1 MFKSSKTEGE
11 PLFPLRKNSQYTVFL
26 IVMAVVL
33 LASMLLATRLG
44 SVDLSFDAIRKVLL
58 AKVTGRP
65 YDQGLD
71 SSMESILWDIRIPRI
86 LTAFIV
92 GAGLTICGIL
102 MQALTKNPLADPYV
116 LGISQGASAG
126 AVSVIMYGY
135 LSFLGLYGRMV
146 GAFAGAVISIMLAM
160 KIASIRNKITATQ
173 LVLAGIA
180 VSALFGAIT
189 NFMIYHTKTGSDK
202 VKTATYWMMG
212 SLNGS
217 NWQMLGYATIAFVL
231 CLIFIVL
238 LSKKLDVLLLGE
250 EVAVTVGVD
259 TDKLKLVI
267 IIMST
272 LLTGVIVSISG
283 TIGFVGLT
291 IPHITRS
298 IVGTRHV
305 KLIPASILVGGTFLV
320 LADMIS
326 RVIVRP
332 EELPIGVVSAF
343 FGAPFFLYLIRKSH
357 GKFGG

>member
-1 MFKSSKTEGE
+1 MSKPGE
-11 PLFPLRKNSQYTVFL
+11 PLFPIRKNTHYTIFM
-26 IVMAVVL
+26 IIMAVVL
-33 LASMLLATRLG
+33 GISIIMATRLG
-44 SVDLSFDAIRKVLL
+44 SVDVDFDVIKKVVF
-58 AKVTGRP
+58 ARFSRGAGQ
-65 YDQGLD
+65 DID
-71 SSMESILWDIRIPRI
+71 ASMESILWDIRIPRI

-92 GAGLTICGIL
+92 GAGLTLCGIL

-135 LSFLGLYGRMV
+135 LGFLGPYGRMV
-146 GAFAGAVISIMLAM
+146 GAFAGAVISIVLAM
-160 KIASIRNKITATQ
+160 RIASIRNKITATQ

-217 NWQMLGYATIAFVL
+217 NWEMLFYATIAFVI
-231 CLIFIVL
+231 CLIVIVL
-238 LSKKLDVLLLGE
+238 LSRKLDVLLLGE

-259 TDKLKLVI
+259 TDKLKIVI
-267 IIMST
+267 IVLST

-298 IVGTRHV
+298 IVGTKHV

-326 RVIVRP
+326 RVIVAP

>member
-1 MFKSSKTEGE
+1 MSRSGE
-11 PLFPLRKNSQYTVFL
+11 ALFPLRKNSHYTLFL
-26 IVMAVVL
+26 IIMCAVL
-33 LASMLLATRLG
+33 FGSMILATRLG
-44 SVDLSFDAIRKVLL
+44 SVDLGFDVIKKVLI
-58 AKVTGRP
+58 AKVTGAGQSQSI
-65 YDQGLD
+65 DQ
-71 SSMESILWDIRIPRI
+71 SMESILWDIRIPRI
-86 LTAFIV
+86 LTAFIT
-92 GAGLTICGIL
+92 GAGLTLCGIL

-116 LGISQGASAG
+116 LGISHGASAG

-135 LSFLGLYGRMV
+135 LNFLGGYGRMV
-146 GAFAGAVISIMLAM
+146 GAFVGAVLSIVLAM

-173 LVLAGIA
+173 LVLSGIA
-180 VSALFGAIT
+180 VSALFGAVT

-217 NWQMLGYATIAFVL
+217 NWEMLIYATIAFAI
-231 CLIFIVL
+231 CLAIIVL
-238 LSKKLDVLLLGE
+238 MSRKLDVLLLGE

-259 TDKLKLVI
+259 TDKLKLAI

-298 IVGTRHV
+298 IVGTKHV

-357 GKFGG
+357 GRFGG